1 MISFPLPLT
10 ELFGQWGAYS
20 VYFMIGIGFGFILE
34 SAGFGNSKKLAG
46 QFYFKDFAVLK
57 VMATA
62 IITAM
67 ALVFLASGIGL
78 LDYNLVWVPPT
89 YLWPGIV
96 GGLIMGVGFIIGGF
110 CPGTSLVAMTT
121 KKVDGF
127 FFVGGVLIGI
137 FIFGET
143 QAMFDVFFNSS
154 FYGRF
159 TLPELFGLSYGT
171 TVLLIVVMMLAVF
184 LLINTLEAGS
194 EETKLRTRRVFVPSA
209 AALMVVAVLGVFIG
223 QPDNT
228 DRWNKMAE
236 TLQPK
241 LDNRE
246 VQIAPQELLSLM
258 NDFKLKPV
266 LLDMREEVDYN
277 QFHIYGSRLTS
288 MDELL
293 EQAEVLQ
300 LEPGNT
306 VVVVISNDESRA
318 TDAWKYLKAESL
330 PNVYLLEGGIN
341 NWLEFFADETFLKE
355 NRLTKVD
362 DDCLGFRFDAALGKR
377 VALAEPVYSSK
388 DPRMLFTPKVQLELK
403 RAPSSGGC
411 G

>member
-10 ELFGQWGAYS
+10 ELLGQWGSYS
-20 VYFMIGIGFGFILE
+20 IYFLIGIGFGFILE
-34 SAGFGNSKKLAG
+34 SAGFGNSRKLAG

-78 LDYNLVWVPPT
+78 LDYNLIWVPPT

-143 QAMFDVFFNSS
+143 EAMFDVFFNSS

-159 TLPELFGLSYGT
+159 TLPELFGISYGA
-171 TVLLIVVMMLAVF
+171 TVLMIVLMMLAVF
-184 LLINTLEAGS
+184 LLINWLESAS
-194 EETKLRTRRVFVPSA
+194 DESKQHTRRIFVPSA
-209 AALMVVAVLGVFIG
+209 VALVVVAMVGLVIG
-223 QPDNT
+223 QPDNAA
-228 DRWNKMAE
+228 RWDKMAD

-246 VQIAPQELLSLM
+246 VQIPPQELLSLM
-258 NDFKLKPV
+258 NDYKLKPV
-266 LLDMREEVDYN
+266 LLDMREEIDYN
-277 QFHIYGSRLTS
+277 QFHIYGSQLTDAS
-288 MDELL
+288 NLQ
-293 EQAEVLQ
+293 EQAELLQ
-300 LEPGNT
+300 LEPNNT
-306 VVVVISNDESRA
+306 VVVVISNDETRA

-341 NWLEFFADETFLKE
+341 NWLEFYADKSFLNN
-355 NRLTKVD
+355 NRLDKVA
-362 DDCLGFRFDAALGKR
+362 DDCLAYRFDAALGKR
-377 VALAEPVYSSK
+377 QALAEPILSSG
-388 DPRMLFTPKVQLELK
+388 DPRMIFTPRIKLELK